1 MQHFYRR
8 VLKSICLIF
17 FKGGIQKPQ
26 SKNEFV
32 IYCDIS
38 FALSF
43 GRILLNPMTLLNPI
57 ILVNL
62 TIPKNLVILELIFV
76 NDKYEV
82 WAGLK

>member
-17 FKGGIQKPQ
+17 FNPIRCGVSESLK
-26 SKNEFV
+26 
-32 IYCDIS
+32 
-38 FALSF
+38 F